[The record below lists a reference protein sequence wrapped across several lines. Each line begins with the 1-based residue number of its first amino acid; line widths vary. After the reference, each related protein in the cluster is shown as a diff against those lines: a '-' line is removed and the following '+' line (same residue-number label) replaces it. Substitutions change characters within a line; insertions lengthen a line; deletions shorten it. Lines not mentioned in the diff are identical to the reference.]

1 MVHPHRLLSLFL
13 AMVHIGRYSPAVGE
27 VMGHSRQIK
36 VKQMGWA
43 VEDSAEEAIIS
54 SWGLYMNLW
63 LLLGKLITKIAD
75 Y

>member
-1 MVHPHRLLSLFL
+1 MVQPHRLLSLFL
-13 AMVHIGRYSPAVGE
+13 AMVLIGRYSPAVGE

-43 VEDSAEEAIIS
+43 MEDSEEEAVTS

-63 LLLGKLITKIAD
+63 LLLGKLVTKITD